1 MSKKNLKE
9 SAILFRGKGYSIKE
23 IAKLLEVAQS
33 TVSLWVRDVK
43 LSEKNRKRI
52 EANKIK
58 GRKRAA
64 ETNRNKKLQREL
76 RVIRDCEV
84 FKKNTIIERN
94 DAKIYLS
101 LLYWGEGA
109 KTGNRVV
116 ITNSDPDLINI
127 FSQLLRK
134 CFKVDDSKMRGILHL
149 HSYHDEQEMINFWS
163 KCSGVKQDKISVY
176 HKKESGISIKNG
188 YKGCFSIR
196 YGDVATLQ
204 EILLVINRFKLI
216 SL

>member
-1 MSKKNLKE
+1 MSKNNLKE
-9 SAILFRGKGYSIKE
+9 STILFRKRGYSIKE
-23 IAKLLEVAQS
+23 IAKLFKVAQS

-43 LSEKNRKRI
+43 LSEKNRQRI

-58 GRKRAA
+58 GRNKAA
-64 ETNRNKKLQREL
+64 KTNRNKRLQREL

-84 FKKNTIIERN
+84 FKKNTIIESHN
-94 DAKIYLS
+94 AKIYLS

-116 ITNSDPDLINI
+116 MTNSDPDLINI

-134 CFKVDDSKMRGILHL
+134 CFEVDDKKMRGILHL

-196 YGDVATLQ
+196 YGNVATLQ
-204 EILLVINRFKLI
+204 EILLIIDRFKLI